1 MTTQQIKGQIMNN
14 LMLTNVTPEKL
25 MPSKVMSSRIRSS
38 KLKFT
43 MKKSAIADIYSSA
56 IVTFAF
62 ISIIGL
68 LSFSQQANAAEEEKP
83 AHLVSVE
90 SVKKEQV
97 KPSIWLPANVISRKN
112 APISAE
118 QTGQLLWI
126 EDVGSQV
133 SKGQLLAQIDDRH
146 LKLQLARQRV
156 EVKQYQ
162 AEVDYLTGQKARFLK
177 LREKNNSAL
186 SEYERVNKDLTIAI
200 NEVAALNISVEQTLL
215 ALEKTMIK
223 APFAGN
229 ISQRFAH
236 VGELI
241 TIGRPLVQ
249 LIDTKH
255 LDIKIAAPI
264 AIAPFLQRG
273 SKVMV
278 KWNQTLLELPIRT
291 WSQAG
296 EQASRTFDVR
306 LSADGIAILAGTAV
320 TVSLPKQAP
329 KEAILVPRD
338 ALILRENETYVL
350 TIDDEL
356 KAQKVSVL
364 VGQGVDS
371 WISVTGALSIDDSVV
386 VRGGERLQSGE
397 KVRFLSDKKSDLIA
411 NLN

>member
-1 MTTQQIKGQIMNN
+1 MTTQEIKEQIMNN
-14 LMLTNVTPEKL
+14 LMLTNVVPPKMAL
-25 MPSKVMSSRIRSS
+25 SRNKSNKGNLLSSALIT
-38 KLKFT
+38 FT
-43 MKKSAIADIYSSA
+43 FISAI
-56 IVTFAF
+56 T
-62 ISIIGL
+62 L
-68 LSFSQQANAAEEEKP
+68 LSFSQEAKAAATEKP

-97 KPSIWLPANVISRKN
+97 NPSIWLPANVISRKN

-133 SKGQLLAQIDDRH
+133 KKGQLLAQIDDRH
-146 LKLQLARQRV
+146 LKLQLAGQRAQ
-156 EVKQYQ
+156 VKQHQ
-162 AEVDYLTGQKARFLK
+162 ADVDYLTGQKARFLK

-186 SEYERVNKDLTIAI
+186 SEFERVNKDLTIAI

-215 ALEKTMIK
+215 SLEKTVIR
-223 APFAGN
+223 APFSGN

-241 TIGRPLVQ
+241 SIGRPLVQ
-249 LIDTKH
+249 LIDTKN

-264 AIAPFLQRG
+264 SIAPFLQRG

-278 KWNQTLLELPIRT
+278 KWNQTLLELPVRT

-306 LSADGIAILAGTAV
+306 LAADGIAMLAGTAV
-320 TVSLPKQAP
+320 TVSLPKQLP
-329 KEAILVPRD
+329 KDAILVPRD
-338 ALILRENETYVL
+338 ALMLRENETYVL
-350 TIDDEL
+350 TIDDDQQ
-356 KAQKVSVL
+356 AQKVAVL
-364 VGQGVDS
+364 VGQGVKN
-371 WISVTGALSIDDSVV
+371 WVSVTGALSVNDSVV

-397 KVRFLSDKKSDLIA
+397 KVRFIENKKEGLVA
-411 NLN
+411 NVN

>member
-1 MTTQQIKGQIMNN
+1 MTTQEIKEHIMNN
-14 LMLTNVTPEKL
+14 LMLTNVVPPKMAL
-25 MPSKVMSSRIRSS
+25 SINKSSTVN
-38 KLKFT
+38 L
-43 MKKSAIADIYSSA
+43 YSSA
-56 IVTFAF
+56 LITFTF
-62 ISIIGL
+62 ISVIGL
-68 LSFSQQANAAEEEKP
+68 LNFCQKANAAETPEKP

-133 SKGQLLAQIDDRH
+133 KKGQLLAQIDDRH
-146 LKLQLARQRV
+146 LKLQLAGQRA
-156 EVKQYQ
+156 EVKQHQ
-162 AEVDYLTGQKARFLK
+162 ADVDYLTGQKARFLK
-177 LREKNNSAL
+177 LREKNNSAV
-186 SEYERVNKDLTIAI
+186 SEFERVNKDLTIAI

-215 ALEKTMIK
+215 SLEKTTIR
-223 APFAGN
+223 APFTGN

-241 TIGRPLVQ
+241 SVGRSLVQ
-249 LIDTKH
+249 LIDTKN

-264 AIAPFLQRG
+264 SIAPFLQRG

-278 KWNQTLLELPIRT
+278 KWNKTLLELPVRT

-296 EQASRTFDVR
+296 DQASRTFDVR
-306 LSADGIAILAGTAV
+306 LAADGIAMLAGTAV

-329 KEAILVPRD
+329 IEAILVPRD
-338 ALILRENETYVL
+338 ALMLRENETYVL
-350 TIDDEL
+350 TIDADQQ
-356 KAQKVSVL
+356 AQKVAVL
-364 VGQGVDS
+364 VGQGVKN
-371 WISVTGALSIDDSVV
+371 WVSVTGALSVNDSVV

-397 KVRFLSDKKSDLIA
+397 KVRFMNDQKEEVIA
-411 NLN
+411 KVNL

>member
-1 MTTQQIKGQIMNN
+1 MNN
-14 LMLTNVTPEKL
+14 LMLTNVVPPKMAL
-25 MPSKVMSSRIRSS
+25 LRN
-38 KLKFT
+38 
-43 MKKSAIADIYSSA
+43 KSIKGNLFSSA
-56 IVTFAF
+56 FITFTF
-62 ISIIGL
+62 ISVIGL
-68 LSFSQQANAAEEEKP
+68 LNFCQEANAAETPEKP

-97 KPSIWLPANVISRKN
+97 NPSIWLPANVISRKN

-133 SKGQLLAQIDDRH
+133 KKGQLLAQIDDRH
-146 LKLQLARQRV
+146 LKLQLAGQ
-156 EVKQYQ
+156 Q
-162 AEVDYLTGQKARFLK
+162 AQVNQHQADVDYLTGQKARFLK

-186 SEYERVNKDLTIAI
+186 SELERVNKDLTIAI

-215 ALEKTMIK
+215 SLEKTTIR
-223 APFAGN
+223 APFTGN

-241 TIGRPLVQ
+241 SVGRPLVQ
-249 LIDTKH
+249 LIDTKN

-264 AIAPFLQRG
+264 SIAPFLQRG

-278 KWNQTLLELPIRT
+278 KWNQTLIELPVRT

-296 EQASRTFDVR
+296 DQASRTFDVR
-306 LSADGIAILAGTAV
+306 LAADGIAMLAGTAV

-329 KEAILVPRD
+329 REAILVPRD
-338 ALILRENETYVL
+338 ALMLRENETYVL
-350 TIDDEL
+350 TIDADQQ
-356 KAQKVSVL
+356 AQKVAVL
-364 VGQGVDS
+364 VGQGVKS
-371 WISVTGALSIDDSVV
+371 WVSVTGALSVNDSVV

-397 KVRFLSDKKSDLIA
+397 KVRFIKDKNHEVIA
-411 NLN
+411 KVN

>member
-1 MTTQQIKGQIMNN
+1 MTTQEIKEQIMNN
-14 LMLTNVTPEKL
+14 LMLTNVVPPKMAL
-25 MPSKVMSSRIRSS
+25 LRNKSNKGNLLSSA
-38 KLKFT
+38 LVTFT
-43 MKKSAIADIYSSA
+43 FISAI
-56 IVTFAF
+56 T
-62 ISIIGL
+62 L
-68 LSFSQQANAAEEEKP
+68 LSFSQEAKAAATEKP

-97 KPSIWLPANVISRKN
+97 NPSIWLPANVISRKN

-133 SKGQLLAQIDDRH
+133 KKGQLLAQIDDRH
-146 LKLQLARQRV
+146 LKLQLAGQRAQ
-156 EVKQYQ
+156 VKQHQ
-162 AEVDYLTGQKARFLK
+162 ADVDYLTGQKARFLK

-186 SEYERVNKDLTIAI
+186 SEFERVNKDLTIAI

-215 ALEKTMIK
+215 SLEKTVIR
-223 APFAGN
+223 APFSGN

-241 TIGRPLVQ
+241 SIGRPLVQ
-249 LIDTKH
+249 LIDTKN

-264 AIAPFLQRG
+264 SIAPFLQRG

-278 KWNQTLLELPIRT
+278 KWNQTLLELPVRT

-306 LSADGIAILAGTAV
+306 LAADGIAMLAGTAV
-320 TVSLPKQAP
+320 TVSLPKQLP
-329 KEAILVPRD
+329 KDAILVPRD
-338 ALILRENETYVL
+338 ALMLRENETYVL
-350 TIDDEL
+350 TIDDDQQ
-356 KAQKVSVL
+356 AQKVAVL
-364 VGQGVDS
+364 VGQGVKN
-371 WISVTGALSIDDSVV
+371 WVSVTGALSVNDSVV

-397 KVRFLSDKKSDLIA
+397 KVRFIENKKEGLVA
-411 NLN
+411 NVN

>member
-1 MTTQQIKGQIMNN
+1 MNN
-14 LMLTNVTPEKL
+14 LMLTNVTPTRIMSLIL
-25 MPSKVMSSRIRSS
+25 MPSK
-38 KLKFT
+38 FT
-43 MKKSAIADIYSSA
+43 LAKNKSATADFYSSA

-68 LSFSQQANAAEEEKP
+68 LSFSQAANAAEDEKP

-97 KPSIWLPANVISRKN
+97 KPSMWLPANVISRKN

-126 EDVGSQV
+126 EEVGSQV

-162 AEVDYLTGQKARFLK
+162 AEVDYLTGQKSRFLK

-229 ISQRFAH
+229 ISQRFVH

-278 KWNQTLLELPIRT
+278 KWNQTLIELPIRT

-329 KEAILVPRD
+329 REAILVPRD
-338 ALILRENETYVL
+338 ALILREKETYVL
-350 TIDDEL
+350 TIDDEN

-386 VRGGERLQSGE
+386 VRGGERLQGGE
-397 KVRFLSDKKSDLIA
+397 KVRFLSDKDAALIA

>member
-1 MTTQQIKGQIMNN
+1 MIIKEIKEIKEEIMNN
-14 LMLTNVTPEKL
+14 LMLTNVAPAK
-25 MPSKVMSSRIRSS
+25 MSFSN
-38 KLKFT
+38 
-43 MKKSAIADIYSSA
+43 KKSKKKSNKVELYSSA
-56 IVTFAF
+56 LIIFSF
-62 ISIIGL
+62 ISVIGL
-68 LSFSQQANAAEEEKP
+68 LGFSDNANAEKPENP

-90 SVKKEQV
+90 TVKKEQV

-133 SKGQLLAQIDDRH
+133 KKGQLLAQIDDRH
-146 LKLQLARQRV
+146 LKLQLAGLQAQG
-156 EVKQYQ
+156 KQHQ
-162 AEVDYLTGQKARFLK
+162 ANVDYLTGQKARFLK

-186 SEYERVNKDLTIAI
+186 SEYERVNKDLIIAI
-200 NEVAALNISVEQTLL
+200 NEVVALNISIEQTLL
-215 ALEKTMIK
+215 ALDKTTIK

-229 ISQRFAH
+229 ISKRFVH

-241 TIGRPLVQ
+241 SIGRPLVQ
-249 LIDTKH
+249 LIDTKN

-264 AIAPFLQRG
+264 SIAPFLKQG

-278 KWNQTLLELPIRT
+278 KWNQTLLELPVRT

-296 EQASRTFDVR
+296 DQASRTFDVR

-338 ALILRENETYVL
+338 ALMLRENETYVL
-350 TIDDEL
+350 TIDDEQQ
-356 KAQKVSVL
+356 AQKVSVL
-364 VGQGVDS
+364 IGQGVDS
-371 WISVTGALSIDDSVV
+371 WVSVTGALSVNDSVV

-397 KVRFLSDKKSDLIA
+397 KVRFINDKKSEVIA
-411 NLN
+411 KVN

>member
-1 MTTQQIKGQIMNN
+1 MNN
-14 LMLTNVTPEKL
+14 KTLRNQSTNHDNNHSNSDKLTNKIVRVYSFTLLLAVIVVSLHQGAYAATP
-25 MPSKVMSSRIRSS
+25 
-38 KLKFT
+38 
-43 MKKSAIADIYSSA
+43 
-56 IVTFAF
+56 
-62 ISIIGL
+62 
-68 LSFSQQANAAEEEKP
+68 EKP

-97 KPSIWLPANVISRKN
+97 NPSIWLPANVISRKN

-133 SKGQLLAQIDDRH
+133 EKGQLLAQIDDRH
-146 LKLQLARQRV
+146 LKLQLARQQTQ
-156 EVKQYQ
+156 VKQHQ
-162 AEVDYLTGQKARFLK
+162 ANVDYLTGQKARFLK

-186 SEYERVNKDLTIAI
+186 SEYERVNKDLIIAT

-215 ALEKTMIK
+215 ALEKTSIK
-223 APFAGN
+223 APFTGN
-229 ISQRFAH
+229 ISQRFVH

-241 TIGRPLVQ
+241 TVGRPLVQ
-249 LIDTKH
+249 LIDTKN

-264 AIAPFLQRG
+264 SIAPFLKRG

-278 KWNQTLLELPIRT
+278 KWNQTLLELPVRT

-306 LSADGIAILAGTAV
+306 LAADGIAMLAGTPV
-320 TVSLPKQAP
+320 TVSLPKQKP
-329 KEAILVPRD
+329 TEAILVPRD
-338 ALILRENETYVL
+338 ALMLRENETYVL
-350 TIDDEL
+350 TIDGE
-356 KAQKVSVL
+356 KTAQKVSVL

-371 WISVTGALSIDDSVV
+371 WVSVTGALSVEDSVV

-397 KVRFLSDKKSDLIA
+397 KVRFSNDIKDELVAKLD
-411 NLN
+411 

>member
-1 MTTQQIKGQIMNN
+1 MTTQEIKDQIMNN
-14 LMLTNVTPEKL
+14 LMLTNVVPPKMAL
-25 MPSKVMSSRIRSS
+25 PRNKSNKGNLLSSALIT
-38 KLKFT
+38 FT
-43 MKKSAIADIYSSA
+43 FISAI
-56 IVTFAF
+56 T
-62 ISIIGL
+62 L
-68 LSFSQQANAAEEEKP
+68 LSFSQEAKAAVTEKP

-97 KPSIWLPANVISRKN
+97 NPSIWLPANVISRKN

-133 SKGQLLAQIDDRH
+133 KKGQLLAQIDDRH
-146 LKLQLARQRV
+146 LKLQLAGQRAQ
-156 EVKQYQ
+156 VKQHQ
-162 AEVDYLTGQKARFLK
+162 ADVDYLTGQKARFLK

-186 SEYERVNKDLTIAI
+186 SEFERVNKDLTIAI

-215 ALEKTMIK
+215 SLEKTVIR
-223 APFAGN
+223 APFSGN

-241 TIGRPLVQ
+241 SIGRPLVQ
-249 LIDTKH
+249 LIDTKN

-264 AIAPFLQRG
+264 SIAPFLQRG

-278 KWNQTLLELPIRT
+278 KWNQTLLELPVRT

-306 LSADGIAILAGTAV
+306 LAADGIAMLAGTAV
-320 TVSLPKQAP
+320 TVSLPKQLP
-329 KEAILVPRD
+329 KDAILVPRD
-338 ALILRENETYVL
+338 ALMLRENETYVL
-350 TIDDEL
+350 TIDDDQQ
-356 KAQKVSVL
+356 AQKVAVL
-364 VGQGVDS
+364 VGQGVKN
-371 WISVTGALSIDDSVV
+371 WVSVTGALSVNDSVV

-397 KVRFLSDKKSDLIA
+397 KVRFIENKKEGLVA
-411 NLN
+411 NVN

>member
-1 MTTQQIKGQIMNN
+1 MNN
-14 LMLTNVTPEKL
+14 LMLLNAA
-25 MPSKVMSSRIRSS
+25 PSQMALSIKN
-38 KLKFT
+38 
-43 MKKSAIADIYSSA
+43 SANKTGYRAGIIAIS
-56 IVTFAF
+56 F
-62 ISIIGL
+62 ISVISL
-68 LSFSQQANAAEEEKP
+68 LGFSQKLIAAEQETP

-97 KPSIWLPANVISRKN
+97 SPSIWLPANVISRKN
-112 APISAE
+112 SPISAE

-133 SKGQLLAQIDDRH
+133 EKGQLIAKIDDRH
-146 LKLQLARQRV
+146 LKLQLEGLKAQG
-156 EVKQYQ
+156 KQHQ
-162 AEVDYLTGQKARFLK
+162 ANVDYLTGQKARFLK

-186 SEYERVNKDLTIAI
+186 SEYERVNKDLTVAI
-200 NEVAALNISVEQTLL
+200 NEVSALNISMQQILL
-215 ALEKTMIK
+215 ALEKTTIK
-223 APFAGN
+223 APFSGN

-241 TIGRPLVQ
+241 SIGRPLIQ
-249 LIDTKH
+249 LIDTKN

-264 AIAPFLQRG
+264 SIAPFLKRG

-278 KWNQTLLELPIRT
+278 KWNQTLLELPVRT

-296 EQASRTFDVR
+296 EQTSRTFDVR
-306 LSADGIAILAGTAV
+306 LNADGIAMLAGTAV

-338 ALILRENETYVL
+338 ALVLREKETYVL
-350 TIDDEL
+350 TIDDEK
-356 KAQKVSVL
+356 KAQKVTVL

-371 WISVTGALSIDDSVV
+371 WVSVIGALSIKDSVV

-397 KVRFLSDKKSDLIA
+397 KVRFIEDEKPALIA
-411 NLN
+411 KVN

>member
-1 MTTQQIKGQIMNN
+1 
-14 LMLTNVTPEKL
+14 MLTNVVPPKMAL
-25 MPSKVMSSRIRSS
+25 LRNKSSN
-38 KLKFT
+38 
-43 MKKSAIADIYSSA
+43 KSIKGNLFSSA
-56 IVTFAF
+56 FITFTF
-62 ISIIGL
+62 ISVIGL
-68 LSFSQQANAAEEEKP
+68 LNFCQEANAAETPEKP

-97 KPSIWLPANVISRKN
+97 NPSIWLPANVISRKN

-133 SKGQLLAQIDDRH
+133 KKGQLLAQIDDRH
-146 LKLQLARQRV
+146 LKLQLAGQ
-156 EVKQYQ
+156 Q
-162 AEVDYLTGQKARFLK
+162 AQVNQHQADVDYLTGQKARFLK

-186 SEYERVNKDLTIAI
+186 SELERVNKDLTIAI

-215 ALEKTMIK
+215 SLEKTTIR
-223 APFAGN
+223 APFTGN

-241 TIGRPLVQ
+241 SVGRPLVQ
-249 LIDTKH
+249 LIDTKN

-264 AIAPFLQRG
+264 SIAPFLQRG

-278 KWNQTLLELPIRT
+278 KWNQTLIELPVRT

-296 EQASRTFDVR
+296 DQASRTFDVR
-306 LSADGIAILAGTAV
+306 LAADGIAMLAGTAV

-329 KEAILVPRD
+329 REAILVPRD
-338 ALILRENETYVL
+338 ALMLRENETYVL
-350 TIDDEL
+350 TIDADQQ
-356 KAQKVSVL
+356 AQKVAVL
-364 VGQGVDS
+364 VGQGVKS
-371 WISVTGALSIDDSVV
+371 WVSVTGALSVNDSVV

-397 KVRFLSDKKSDLIA
+397 KVRFMKDKNHEVIA
-411 NLN
+411 KVN